1 MKAMFRAAPFG
12 CLSLLLLVGLVIL
25 FPLFLADAM
34 AGALAKLG
42 LSPSLS
48 LIVVIAIFIGGLIN
62 IPIRKTP
69 RIMSVETSPLGLFGV
84 GRMFPGWIRQSSYT
98 VIAVNVGGC
107 IIPCMLVVYE
117 LFRIA
122 GHGSTALAL
131 TAAAVAINVAVCHWL
146 ARPVPNVGI
155 MLPALAPA
163 LVAAACAFIFM
174 RDFAPPIAFAAGVLG
189 PLVGAD
195 LFNLRRIQRIG
206 AGMASIGGAGTF
218 DGIVLSGLVATLLT

>member
-1 MKAMFRAAPFG
+1 MFRAVPFG
-12 CLSLLLLVGLVIL
+12 CLSFLLLVGLVIL

-48 LIVVIAIFIGGLIN
+48 LIVVLAMFMGGLVN
-62 IPIRKTP
+62 IPIRKIP
-69 RIMSVETSPLGLFGV
+69 RVMSVESAPLGLFGV
-84 GRMFPGWIRQSSYT
+84 ERVFPGWMRQSSHT

-107 IIPCMLVVYE
+107 IIPCVLVIYE
-117 LFRIA
+117 LVRIS
-122 GHGSTALAL
+122 GHGSTALML
-131 TAAAVAINVAVCHWL
+131 TGAAVAINVAVCYWL

-155 MLPALAPA
+155 VLPALAPA

-174 RDFAPPIAFAAGVLG
+174 RDFAPPIAFTAGVLG

-195 LFNLRRIQRIG
+195 LCNLRRIQRISTG
-206 AGMASIGGAGTF
+206 IASIGGAGTF
-218 DGIVLSGLVATLLT
+218 DGIVLSGLVATLLA